1 MRGESTLNI
10 EYSPDGKKK
19 KISIILWRSVL
30 LVEETGVPWENHR
43 SVASQWKLYHIK
55 LYRVHLAMNEVE
67 LTTLV
72 VIGTTKTIRA
82 TVPELI
88 VYNI

>member
-1 MRGESTLNI
+1 
-10 EYSPDGKKK
+10 
-19 KISIILWRSVL
+19 
-30 LVEETGVPWENHR
+30 
-43 SVASQWKLYHIK
+43 
-55 LYRVHLAMNEVE
+55 MNEVE

>member
-30 LVEETGVPWENHR
+30 LVEETGVP
-43 SVASQWKLYHIK
+43 
-55 LYRVHLAMNEVE
+55 
-67 LTTLV
+67 
-72 VIGTTKTIRA
+72 
-82 TVPELI
+82 
-88 VYNI
+88 